1 MYDTLL
7 DTPAQLTAMR
17 VVIVL
22 GVELDLLPAQ
32 AYECPYG
39 RMQLRDE
46 AGGMAITTSE
56 CPTRRLRHVNVR
68 FCAKRTFLDIQAP
81 YL

>member
-1 MYDTLL
+1 MYDILL

-39 RMQLRDE
+39 RMRQDDMQVAFRSHFKVIL
-46 AGGMAITTSE
+46 MAIDSTKLE
-56 CPTRRLRHVNVR
+56 RLEQ
-68 FCAKRTFLDIQAP
+68 AEIEQTKR
-81 YL
+81 